1 VLFAFTQLLLFQLA
15 GETLARALGLPL
27 PGPVLG
33 MALLFLYLVLR
44 RGPGRELQNTV
55 QNLLQHLSLLF
66 VPAGTGVMLHM
77 HLLAEEGVPIL
88 VSLAL
93 STLVGMAVAAL
104 LMKWIAGDR
113 SAS

>member
-1 VLFAFTQLLLFQLA
+1 MLFAFTQLLLFQLA

-77 HLLAEEGVPIL
+77 HLLAEEAVPIL